1 MDKSFQPS
9 TNATEST
16 QLNGAADKLAAKPNS
31 KTKVKSDNHVNK
43 DNQVID
49 NNQPDLFKSELD
61 IVNTIIPDDENI
73 DYNTLI
79 EQSIVKT
86 PDKARTP
93 DANDDI
99 DTSQVLDEP
108 TKANSDSMQDISDA
122 TNTTDELGSHSSFDT
137 LAHAFETNE
146 ADNATDPNVLTESDE
161 PKVTRISAKQ
171 RREELDHFKTEYLTP
186 HNFKKK
192 HNVAIEDEQWEQLD
206 LIARRIGD
214 RKANATSYLYEIIA
228 AHLREVLPKTKEW
241 VKL

>member
-9 TNATEST
+9 TNATDST
-16 QLNGAADKLAAKPNS
+16 ELNGAADKLTAKPNS
-31 KTKVKSDNHVNK
+31 KTKVKSDNHVNEE
-43 DNQVID
+43 NQVGS

-61 IVNTIIPDDENI
+61 VVNTIIPDDENI

-86 PDKARTP
+86 SDKTRTS
-93 DANDDI
+93 
-99 DTSQVLDEP
+99 DTNYGADTPKVLDEP
-108 TKANSDSMQDISDA
+108 TRANSDSMLNMLDI
-122 TNTTDELGSHSSFDT
+122 TNITDESGLLSSFDALT
-137 LAHAFETNE
+137 DATETNE
-146 ADNATDPNVLTESDE
+146 VDNATEPNVLNESDE
-161 PKVTRISAKQ
+161 PRTTRISAKQ

-186 HNFKKK
+186 HKFEKK

-206 LIARRIGD
+206 LIVRRIGD

-228 AHLREVLPKTKEW
+228 AHLREFLPKTKEW